1 MGKINICGKNINKI
15 KRKSRGILEAESVDF
30 YRNKGYDMRSI
41 NYRGE
46 CFLFSEFPG
55 GTPEEIPPTLQKKWR
70 NPL

>member
-41 NYRGE
+41 NYRGSVS
-46 CFLFSEFPG
+46 FFRDSR
-55 GTPEEIPPTLQKKWR
+55 EERRRKY
-70 NPL
+70 